1 LIKKYFHILTLQKN
15 NTVII
20 SDNRNSSLA
29 KNISLNLNVP
39 YENAELR
46 VFADGESKIRLDN
59 VAKKNCIII
68 HSTYPPTDQHLMQLF
83 MFIYKCKQDGASDI
97 CVVNPYLAYSRQDKV
112 FVDGEIV
119 TVNLI
124 GQILASLGTT
134 KLVTID
140 THSPESLH
148 YTFETVDLSAIPSL
162 ANYVKKNITLNKP
175 IVISPDEGG
184 VHRAKKFAG
193 AIEIEIDMLSLIKT
207 RDRFTGDVSISLSQQ
222 QPLENRDALIVD
234 DMISTGNSIIKAT
247 EILKKN
253 HIGNVYVLCTH
264 ALLLDDAKEKLLKA
278 GVKEVISTNSIPNE
292 FAKVDLSSVISN
304 YFADH

>member
-1 LIKKYFHILTLQKN
+1 MQKN

-29 KNISLNLNVP
+29 KNISLDLNVP
-39 YENAELR
+39 YMNADLR

-59 VAKKNCIII
+59 VAKRNCIII

-83 MFIYKCKQDGASDI
+83 MIIYKCKQDGASDI
-97 CVVNPYLAYSRQDKV
+97 CVVNPYLAYARQDKV
-112 FVDGEIV
+112 FVNGEIV
-119 TVNLI
+119 TINLI
-124 GQILASLGTT
+124 GRILASLGTT

-140 THSPESLH
+140 MHSPGSLN
-148 YTFETVDLSAIPSL
+148 YSFEIVDLSAIPSL
-162 ANYVKKNITLNKP
+162 ASYVKKNITLNKP

-184 VHRAKKFAG
+184 IQRAKKFAG
-193 AIEIEIDMLSLIKT
+193 VIGIDMLSLIKT
-207 RDRFTGDVSISLSQQ
+207 RDRFTGDVSISLSDQ

-234 DMISTGNSIIKAT
+234 DMISTGNSIVKAT

-253 HIGNVYVLCTH
+253 NIGNVYVFCTH

-278 GVKEVISTNSIPNE
+278 GIKEIISTNSVPNK

-304 YFADH
+304 YFSDH

>member
-1 LIKKYFHILTLQKN
+1 LQKN

-29 KNISLNLNVP
+29 KNISLNLDVS

-59 VAKKNCIII
+59 VAKRNCIII
-68 HSTYPPTDQHLMQLF
+68 HSTYPPIDQHLMQLF
-83 MFIYKCKQDGASDI
+83 MIIYKCRQDGASDI

-119 TVNLI
+119 TINLI
-124 GQILASLGTT
+124 GRILASLGTT

-140 THSPESLH
+140 THSPGSLN
-148 YTFETVDLSAIPSL
+148 YSFETVDLSAIPSL
-162 ANYVKKNITLNKP
+162 ANYVKKNIPLNRP

-184 VHRAKKFAG
+184 IQRAKKFA
-193 AIEIEIDMLSLIKT
+193 AVIYTDMLSLIKT
-207 RDRFTGDVSISLSQQ
+207 RDRFTGDVSISLSDQ

-253 HIGNVYVLCTH
+253 NIGNVYVICTH
-264 ALLLDDAKEKLLKA
+264 ALLLNDAKEKLVRA
-278 GVKEVISTNSIPNE
+278 GIKEVISTNSIPNE
-292 FAKVDLSSVISN
+292 FAKVDLSGVISN
-304 YFADH
+304 YLSDH

>member
-1 LIKKYFHILTLQKN
+1 MQKN
-15 NTVII
+15 KTVII

-29 KNISLNLNVP
+29 KNISLNLDVP

-59 VAKKNCIII
+59 VAKRNCIIV

-83 MFIYKCKQDGASDI
+83 MIIYKCKQDGASDI

-119 TVNLI
+119 TINLI
-124 GQILASLGTT
+124 GRILASLGTT

-140 THSPESLH
+140 THSPESLN
-148 YTFETVDLSAIPSL
+148 YSFETVDLSAIPSL
-162 ANYVKKNITLNKP
+162 ACYVKKNITLNKP

-184 VHRAKKFAG
+184 IQRAKKFAG
-193 AIEIEIDMLSLIKT
+193 VIDIDMLSLIKT
-207 RDRFTGDVSISLSQQ
+207 RDRFTGDVSISLSDQ

-253 HIGNVYVLCTH
+253 NIENVYVVCTH
-264 ALLLDDAKEKLLKA
+264 ALLLDDAKEKLFKA

-292 FAKVDLSSVISN
+292 FAKVDLSNVISN
-304 YFADH
+304 YFVDH

>member
-1 LIKKYFHILTLQKN
+1 MQKN

-29 KNISLNLNVP
+29 KNISSNLNVP

-140 THSPESLH
+140 THSPGSLH
-148 YTFETVDLSAIPSL
+148 YPFETVDLSAIPSL

-184 VHRAKKFAG
+184 VHRAKKFAS
-193 AIEIEIDMLSLIKT
+193 AIEIDMLSLIKT
-207 RDRFTGDVSISLSQQ
+207 RDRFTGDVSISLSEQ

-253 HIGNVYVLCTH
+253 HISNVYVLCTH

-292 FAKVDLSSVISN
+292 YAKVDLSSVISN